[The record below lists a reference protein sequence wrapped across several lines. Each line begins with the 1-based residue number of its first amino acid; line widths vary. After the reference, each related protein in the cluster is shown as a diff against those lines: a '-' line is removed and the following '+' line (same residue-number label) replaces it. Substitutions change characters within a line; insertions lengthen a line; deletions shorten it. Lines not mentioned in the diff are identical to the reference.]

1 MKNLEKYLS
10 VLDDQVD
17 GLLLTSRY
25 SRHYGAEFDI
35 AEGMAVVSKKG
46 CRYFTDSRYI
56 ESATNNIHD
65 FEVVMTDRNRNY
77 ALLINQAIADF
88 DIHTLGYEEEYMTAG
103 ECSRFQQSLNAGQVM
118 HWLAAFLI
126 PLNIGHCFGKR
137 HCTHSLIRSHT
148 CNHYCNAAIDCTILS
163 IFSCAFAS
171 FAFSASTSFSGAFAK
186 KP

>member
-1 MKNLEKYLS
+1 MHHL
-10 VLDDQVD
+10 Q
-17 GLLLTSRY
+17 LLLR
-25 SRHYGAEFDI
+25 I
-35 AEGMAVVSKKG
+35 AEG
-46 CRYFTDSRYI
+46 
-56 ESATNNIHD
+56 
-65 FEVVMTDRNRNY
+65 
-77 ALLINQAIADF
+77 
-88 DIHTLGYEEEYMTAG
+88 
-103 ECSRFQQSLNAGQVM
+103 FQQSLNAGQVM